1 MFVREVMVIDCG
13 APAVPRVTHLTRLY
27 RTSCTELAF
36 ARRTPHGFTYYA
48 RMNRRSYPRRLHTV
62 LSALLFTACLFAGC
76 TTQQAST
83 APPPFV
89 AAVDGA
95 PTPPSSPAQDPQAW
109 LLAFVDIET
118 TGLVPGWHEMI
129 DIGVVMT
136 DLEGR
141 VIDSLFMRIQPNHP
155 ERLSDGARRV
165 NAFNP
170 ARWRSLG
177 ALDGVTAVQR
187 LTEFHRRVARE
198 RPTLMVAFNSQF
210 DAAFLDHLFRASG
223 STWRTLYHYFVLDVP
238 SMAWALGLQD
248 LTNGDLARQLGLAD
262 EPRVAEEHT
271 GLTGAML
278 NTRIY
283 QALRQ
288 RRPTPEP
295 AAAARLT
302 TLAFRVHH
310 MARMEAFYTEAF
322 GFVFRDEQT
331 GAITSRFGRAGEL
344 TIKLVPIRGTTD
356 FVDFPV
362 HQPGF
367 EVADVEHVIA
377 NAEKHGGVRLQS
389 PTRDGA
395 FITASVRDPD
405 GNTVELYQRQ

>member
-1 MFVREVMVIDCG
+1 
-13 APAVPRVTHLTRLY
+13 
-27 RTSCTELAF
+27 
-36 ARRTPHGFTYYA
+36 
-48 RMNRRSYPRRLHTV
+48 
-62 LSALLFTACLFAGC
+62 
-76 TTQQAST
+76 
-83 APPPFV
+83 
-89 AAVDGA
+89 
-95 PTPPSSPAQDPQAW
+95 
-109 LLAFVDIET
+109 
-118 TGLVPGWHEMI
+118 MI
-129 DIGVVMT
+129 DLGVVMT
-136 DLEGR
+136 DLEGQ
-141 VIDSLFMRIQPNHP
+141 VLDSLFMRIQPHHP

-165 NAFNP
+165 NAFD
-170 ARWRSLG
+170 AAKWQ
-177 ALDGVTAVQR
+177 ALDALDEATAVQR

-248 LTNGDLARQLGLAD
+248 LTNGELSRKLGVAD

-278 NTRIY
+278 NARIY
-283 QALRQ
+283 HALRQ
-288 RRPTPEP
+288 RRPGAVPSV
-295 AAAARLT
+295 AVRLT
-302 TLAFRVHH
+302 SLAFRVHH
-310 MARMEAFYTEAF
+310 MAQMEAFYAEAF

-331 GAITSRFGRAGEL
+331 GTLTSRFGRAGEL
-344 TIKLVPIRGTTD
+344 TIKLVPIRQATD

-367 EVADVEHVIA
+367 EVPDVDRVIA
-377 NAEKHGGVRLQS
+377 IVEKHGGVLLQP
-389 PTRDGA
+389 PTREGG